1 MLDRN
6 PLGEDGGAVLSAGLR
21 GCQAL
26 ISLSLRSCEIGPRG
40 AAALAATLALNT
52 TLLRLAISGN
62 LIGDEGASAIGQG
75 LRVNVSAAE
84 FNDAMKSSINTEC
97 R

>member
-1 MLDRN
+1 M
-6 PLGEDGGAVLSAGLR
+6 LSAGLR
-21 GCQAL
+21 GCRAL

-40 AAALAATLALNT
+40 AAALAATLTLNT

-62 LIGDEGASAIGQG
+62 LIGDEGSSAIGQG

-84 FNDAMKSSINTEC
+84 FNDA
-97 R
+97 